1 MGEKSMN
8 LNEYQNECLRTL
20 PELNERDIVING
32 VLGMNGESGEVA
44 DELKKYL
51 FHGHDYNEDK
61 FVEEIGDVLWYIAT
75 TLSGLGVTM
84 EECAKR
90 NIDKLKKR
98 YPIGFDANRS
108 KSRYIN

>member
-1 MGEKSMN
+1 MGEKNMN

-20 PELNERDIVING
+20 PELNKKDTVING

-61 FVEEIGDVLWYIAT
+61 LVEEIGDVLWYIAT

-90 NIDKLKKR
+90 NIDKLKRR
-98 YPIGFDANRS
+98 YPIGFDANKS